1 MFFDT
6 PIYVVFLSLVVACYW
21 GRSRKTQNVFLLA
34 ASYFF
39 YGWWDWRFLILIAI
53 STFVDFHCAHYIDGS
68 DNPRHRRILLTLS
81 LLVNFGFLGF
91 FKYFNFFEDSLI
103 EVLHVI
109 GVGSVNRTVLS
120 ILLPP
125 GISFYTFQE
134 VAYIVDVYKRRL
146 KPANSLTDYALFI
159 SLFPHLIAGP
169 IQRPSHLLPQVQNE
183 RKFNGDQFFS
193 GLMLILCGLFRKCV
207 VADNCALLANA
218 AFGGKLGEPS
228 LPVVLLGTYAFAGQI
243 YGDFSGYSDIAR
255 GSAQL
260 LGFHFM
266 VNFRQPYL
274 ATSLQDFWR
283 RWHISLSTWLRDYL
297 YIPLGGSRDGEGKTI
312 RNLMTT
318 MLLGGLWHGANWTFV
333 LWGGIHGGGLALER
347 FVRGIFASPDRNG
360 VRGESPLRG
369 DRGGQS
375 ASSVGIAVSSS
386 LERDRSSL
394 LSPAAWLRRIII
406 FHLVCLAWIF
416 FRAASIHDA
425 TAFLSGLSV
434 FAWRPEFSTAFRFL
448 ALFSIP
454 LFLIDL
460 VNETRGE
467 EYLLERIH
475 ETIRIGVAVAFF
487 LLVTFCSGND
497 LNAFIYFQ
505 F

>member
-207 VADNCALLANA
+207 VADNCTFWPTRHLAASWENRA
-218 AFGGKLGEPS
+218 CRLSCSGPTPSQGKS
-228 LPVVLLGTYAFAGQI
+228 TAI
-243 YGDFSGYSDIAR
+243 
-255 GSAQL
+255 SADT
-260 LGFHFM
+260 
-266 VNFRQPYL
+266 
-274 ATSLQDFWR
+274 ATSRGAVRNSWVF
-283 RWHISLSTWLRDYL
+283 ISW
-297 YIPLGGSRDGEGKTI
+297 
-312 RNLMTT
+312 
-318 MLLGGLWHGANWTFV
+318 
-333 LWGGIHGGGLALER
+333 
-347 FVRGIFASPDRNG
+347 
-360 VRGESPLRG
+360 
-369 DRGGQS
+369 
-375 ASSVGIAVSSS
+375 
-386 LERDRSSL
+386 
-394 LSPAAWLRRIII
+394 
-406 FHLVCLAWIF
+406 
-416 FRAASIHDA
+416 
-425 TAFLSGLSV
+425 
-434 FAWRPEFSTAFRFL
+434 
-448 ALFSIP
+448 
-454 LFLIDL
+454 
-460 VNETRGE
+460 
-467 EYLLERIH
+467 
-475 ETIRIGVAVAFF
+475 
-487 LLVTFCSGND
+487 
-497 LNAFIYFQ
+497 
-505 F
+505 